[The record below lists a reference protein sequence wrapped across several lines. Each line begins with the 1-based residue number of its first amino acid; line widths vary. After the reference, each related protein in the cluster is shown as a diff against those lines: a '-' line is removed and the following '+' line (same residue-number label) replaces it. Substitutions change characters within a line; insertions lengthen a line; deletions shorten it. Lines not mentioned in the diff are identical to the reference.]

1 MEFLNKVFE
10 QREKPI
16 SDSSKKL
23 YTRNLMKLNN
33 DQPITNFNFLKEPKQ
48 ILHMIK
54 DYKPTTQ
61 RSYIIAI
68 CTVLKNSKH
77 QNLYDMYFEI
87 LSNFNNQ
94 LKVRTEK
101 SDKQQENWLS
111 NDNIN
116 EISKDLK
123 TKVVKK
129 VRNKEDYNNLLN
141 YVVLSLYTLHPP
153 RRNVDYSLMKI
164 SNNMNDDMYNYLDL
178 KKGQF
183 VFNNY
188 KTQGKYNQVVVP
200 IEEDLMK
207 VIELYLNNHPE
218 KVKLKNKNYDVH
230 FLKSFYNE
238 PIEKSQ
244 EITRILNKIFG
255 KNIGSSMLRNM
266 YLSNKYGD
274 MVDELKSDTKEMG
287 TSVDV
292 ALSTYIKEYLILLIC
307 IKIILINWFIYIFAL
322 RAA

>member
-10 QREKPI
+10 QRDKPI

-33 DQPITNFNFLKEPKQ
+33 DQAITNFNFLKEPKQ
-48 ILHMIK
+48 ILNMIK

-94 LKVRTEK
+94 LKVRTDK
-101 SDKQQENWLS
+101 TDKQMENWMT

-116 EISKDLK
+116 DISKDLK
-123 TKVVKK
+123 SKVVKR

-164 SNNMNDDMYNYLDL
+164 SNNMNDDKYNYLDM

-188 KTQGKYNQVVVP
+188 KTQGKYNTVVVP
-200 IEEDLMK
+200 IEEDLMQ

-218 KVKLKNKNYDVH
+218 KSKLKNKNYDVH
-230 FLKSFYNE
+230 FLKTFYNE

-266 YLSNKYGD
+266 YLSNKYSN
-274 MVDELKSDTKEMG
+274 VIDELKSDTKDMG

-292 ALSTYIKEYLILLIC
+292 ALSTYIKE
-307 IKIILINWFIYIFAL
+307 
-322 RAA
+322 

>member
-10 QREKPI
+10 QRDKPI

-33 DQPITNFNFLKEPKQ
+33 NMPITNFNFLKEPKQ
-48 ILHMIK
+48 ILNMIK

-68 CTVLKNSKH
+68 CTVLKKSKH

-94 LKVRTEK
+94 LKVRTDK
-101 SDKQQENWLS
+101 TDKQMENWMT

-123 TKVVKK
+123 LKVVKK

-141 YVVLSLYTLHPP
+141 YLVLSLYTLHPP

-164 SNNMNDDMYNYLDL
+164 SNNMNDDKYNYLDL

-200 IEEDLMK
+200 IENDLMK

-218 KVKLKNKNYDVH
+218 KSKLKNKNYDVH

-266 YLSNKYGD
+266 FLSNKYSN
-274 MVDELKSDTKEMG
+274 VIEELKD
-287 TSVDV
+287 DV
-292 ALSTYIKEYLILLIC
+292 ADVSTSLGTALNNYIKE
-307 IKIILINWFIYIFAL
+307 
-322 RAA
+322 

>member
-10 QREKPI
+10 QRDKPI

-33 DQPITNFNFLKEPKQ
+33 EQPITNFNFLKEPKQ
-48 ILHMIK
+48 ILNMIK

-87 LSNFNNQ
+87 LSKFNND

-101 SDKQQENWLS
+101 SEKQMNNWLS

-123 TKVVKK
+123 SKIVKR
-129 VRNKEDYNNLLN
+129 VRNKTDYNNSLN
-141 YVVLSLYTLHPP
+141 YVVLSLYTMHPP

-164 SNNMNDDMYNYLDL
+164 SNNMNDDKYNYIDL

-207 VIELYLNNHPE
+207 VIELYLSNHPE
-218 KVKLKNKNYDVH
+218 KSKLKNKNYDVH

-266 YLSNKYGD
+266 YLSNKYSN
-274 MVDELKSDTKEMG
+274 VIEELKD
-287 TSVDV
+287 DV
-292 ALSTYIKEYLILLIC
+292 ADMSTSLGTALNNYIKE
-307 IKIILINWFIYIFAL
+307 
-322 RAA
+322 

>member
-10 QREKPI
+10 QRDKPI

-33 DQPITNFNFLKEPKQ
+33 EQPITNFNFLKEPKQ
-48 ILHMIK
+48 ILNMIK

-87 LSNFNNQ
+87 LSKFNND

-101 SDKQQENWLS
+101 SEKQMNNWLS

-123 TKVVKK
+123 SKVVKR
-129 VRNKEDYNNLLN
+129 VRNKTDYNNLLN

-164 SNNMNDDMYNYLDL
+164 SNNMNDDKYNYLDL

-188 KTQGKYNQVVVP
+188 KTQGKYNQFVVP
-200 IEEDLMK
+200 IEDDLMK

-218 KVKLKNKNYDVH
+218 KSKLKNKNYDVH

-255 KNIGSSMLRNM
+255 KNVGSSMLRNM

-274 MVDELKSDTKEMG
+274 MVDELKSDTKDMG

-292 ALSTYIKEYLILLIC
+292 ALSTYIKE
-307 IKIILINWFIYIFAL
+307 
-322 RAA
+322 